1 MKVLTTSICNG
12 GENETSCKENGH
24 DSFTT
29 DRRHATRTAAATARR
44 HATYTKTTIP
54 DTSKA
59 LRDVCSVGH
68 LGFRGP
74 GTAGRPRARQQHRS
88 SGLGA
93 GGLGD
98 VKRGVCRQRGCSAPG
113 TRRGAG
119 VVRRGTPGRTDI
131 GPDTCS
137 VMYELGALGQV
148 TARRQFLV
156 LQKGQCH
163 QPTWQ
168 G

>member
-12 GENETSCKENGH
+12 GENETSCEENGH

-59 LRDVCSVGH
+59 LRDICSVGH

-88 SGLGA
+88 RGLGA
-93 GGLGD
+93 GGLGGMLN
-98 VKRGVCRQRGCSAPG
+98 VGFAGRGGAQPLGPG
-113 TRRGAG
+113 
-119 VVRRGTPGRTDI
+119 VEP
-131 GPDTCS
+131 
-137 VMYELGALGQV
+137 E
-148 TARRQFLV
+148 
-156 LQKGQCH
+156 
-163 QPTWQ
+163 W
-168 G
+168 